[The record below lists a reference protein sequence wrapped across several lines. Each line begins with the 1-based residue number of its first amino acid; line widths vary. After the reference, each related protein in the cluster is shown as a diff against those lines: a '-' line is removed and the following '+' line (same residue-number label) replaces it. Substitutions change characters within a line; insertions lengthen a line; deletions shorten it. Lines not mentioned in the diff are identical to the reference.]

1 MARALHPATTM
12 NVYAWQVMAPGALAL
27 AIVTLSIV
35 AAARRA
41 EALAPVMIALGLWL
55 SVTFELARAGFFQ
68 RFDALPPRVMVAAF
82 TALLAALLS
91 LRSPAG
97 RRFVEGAPLAVIA
110 GLQVFRLPVEMA
122 LHALYTRGAIPV
134 QMTWSGRNVDVFV
147 GLGAPL
153 VAYAFHR
160 AWIGR
165 RAFALWHLASL
176 TALVN
181 IVATSAMSFPGPMR
195 RFHDGVSAAVVAT
208 APFIWLPALLVP
220 FAAASHIVSLRALW
234 RDR

>member
-1 MARALHPATTM
+1 MARALHSVATM
-12 NVYAWQVMAPGALAL
+12 NVHAWQVMAPGALAL

-41 EALAPVMIALGLWL
+41 EALAPVVIALGLWL
-55 SVTFELARAGFFQ
+55 SVTFELARGGFFQ
-68 RFDALPPRVMVAAF
+68 HFDALPPRVMVAAF
-82 TALLAALLS
+82 TALIAALVWT
-91 LRSPAG
+91 RSATG

-110 GLQVFRLPVEMA
+110 GLQVFRVPVEVA

-134 QMTWSGRNVDVFV
+134 RMTWSGRNVDVFV
-147 GLGAPL
+147 GLTAPL

-176 TALVN
+176 AALVN

-195 RFHDGVSAAVVAT
+195 RFHEGVSAQIVAT

-220 FAAASHIVSLRALW
+220 FAAASHVVSLRALW

>member
-1 MARALHPATTM
+1 M
-12 NVYAWQVMAPGALAL
+12 NVHAWQVMAPGALAL

-41 EALAPVMIALGLWL
+41 EALAPVVISLGLWL
-55 SVTFELARAGFFQ
+55 SVTFELARGGFFQ
-68 RFDALPPRVMVAAF
+68 HFDVLPPRVMVAAF
-82 TALLAALLS
+82 TALIAALVWT
-91 LRSPAG
+91 RSATG

-110 GLQVFRLPVEMA
+110 GLQVFRVPVEVA

-134 QMTWSGRNVDVFV
+134 RMTWSGRNVDVFV
-147 GLGAPL
+147 GLTAPL

-176 TALVN
+176 AALVN

-195 RFHDGVSAAVVAT
+195 RFHEGVSAEIVAT

-220 FAAASHIVSLRALW
+220 FAAASHVVSLRALW

>member
-1 MARALHPATTM
+1 M

-27 AIVTLSIV
+27 AIVALSIV

-41 EALAPVMIALGLWL
+41 EALAPVVIALGLWL
-55 SVTFELARAGFFQ
+55 AVTFELARGGFFQ

-82 TALLAALLS
+82 TALVAALLWT
-91 LRSPAG
+91 RSASG
-97 RRFVEGAPLAVIA
+97 RRLVEGAPLAVIA
-110 GLQVFRLPVEMA
+110 GLQVFRVPVEVA
-122 LHALYTRGAIPV
+122 LHALYTRGALPV

-147 GLGAPL
+147 GLSAPL

-165 RAFALWHLASL
+165 GALALWHLASL
-176 TALVN
+176 AALVN

-195 RFHDGVSAAVVAT
+195 RFHEGVSAEVVAT

-220 FAAASHIVSLRALW
+220 FAAASHVVSLEALS
-234 RDR
+234 RRR

>member
-1 MARALHPATTM
+1 M

-27 AIVTLSIV
+27 AIVTLAIV

-41 EALAPVMIALGLWL
+41 EALAPVVIAVGLWL

-91 LRSPAG
+91 LRSAAG

-110 GLQVFRLPVEMA
+110 GLQVFRVPVEMA

-147 GLGAPL
+147 GLSAPL

-176 TALVN
+176 AALVN

-195 RFHDGVSAAVVAT
+195 RFHEGVSAAVVAT